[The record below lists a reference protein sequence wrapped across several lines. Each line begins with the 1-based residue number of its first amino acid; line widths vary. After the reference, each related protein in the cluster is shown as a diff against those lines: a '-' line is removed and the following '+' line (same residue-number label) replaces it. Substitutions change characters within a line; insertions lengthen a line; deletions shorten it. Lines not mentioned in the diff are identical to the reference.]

1 MVCISNFTAECGIYF
16 EHSVDYN
23 GKAYLVIYGY
33 HADGN
38 FVFLPNQ
45 MRGCTVENDF
55 QAISEKIIATGI
67 KAGFA
72 KEIENHIYQWKS
84 MHQEEINKVV
94 CEKIESSIKN
104 SKNF

>member
-38 FVFLPNQ
+38 GGVWSRFIGHDTGLSQKMVAV
-45 MRGCTVENDF
+45 GAT
-55 QAISEKIIATGI
+55 EKRLRSVAR
-67 KAGFA
+67 
-72 KEIENHIYQWKS
+72 WL
-84 MHQEEINKVV
+84 
-94 CEKIESSIKN
+94 
-104 SKNF
+104 